1 MMRHHDDL
9 VHEARAV
16 RAKLVS
22 RRAFLASA
30 AAAGFTLTFAEGT
43 LQRGASAAPLA
54 QDEPPRGGQVI
65 VGLSQE
71 PTIFNPLKSTLEVDR
86 GVQFALFDSL
96 WRINEKSELVPNLAT
111 EIPSVENGG
120 ISEDGLTYSFTL
132 RDDAKWHDGEPLTAA
147 DVVFS
152 HNTIM
157 NPDFVAGTKI
167 GHDKV
172 AEISAPD
179 DHTVTMTLSEPYA
192 PFLFIWGDTYLVP
205 EHILKDV
212 EDLNTAEFNSTAPV
226 GSGPYKFVERMPGD
240 HITLEANPEYHGPG
254 PYLDKL
260 IFKYVPDLT
269 GLFTQFKTGE
279 VDVTGIQGITADNY
293 AEAQSLEGKA
303 IYADPAAAVEFIY
316 MNFGKP
322 VFQDKAVREA
332 MYAAMDKANIIETVY
347 YGVQTPT
354 ESYLPQQSWAYN
366 AELTPQVYDVAA
378 AIKILDDAGWV
389 PGADGIREKDGVK
402 LSFTNST
409 TAGNKV
415 REQAQ
420 QYLQQTWKEAG
431 IDMQINNMPAAV
443 IWGDYFNLSEYDT
456 VMVGWGHPPDPDGT
470 SRFHSDYSPVQG
482 GAGQNTMQYA
492 NPDLD
497 ALWDAG
503 VVEVDPARRVEIY
516 REAQQLMRDDL
527 AYLPIF
533 QYATIEGTKAGM
545 MNYKQNPFVVS
556 NMWNVFEWHWDEPA
570 S

>member
-1 MMRHHDDL
+1 MLRHHDDL
-9 VHEARAV
+9 VHEAHAV

-22 RRAFLASA
+22 RRAFLTRA
-30 AAAGFTLTFAEGT
+30 AAAGFSLAFAEG
-43 LQRGASAAPLA
+43 LLRRGTSAAQLA
-54 QDEPPRGGQVI
+54 QDEPPKGGQVI

-86 GVQFALFDSL
+86 GAQFAMFDSL
-96 WRINEKSELVPNLAT
+96 WRVNEKSELVPNLAT
-111 EIPSVENGG
+111 EIPTVENGG
-120 ISEDGLTYSFTL
+120 ISEDGLTYTFKL
-132 RDDAKWHDGEPLTAA
+132 REDAKWHDGEPLTAA

-152 HNTIM
+152 HNTIV

-179 DHTVTMTLSEPYA
+179 DYTVTMTLSEPYA
-192 PFLFIWGDTYLVP
+192 PFLFVWGDTYIVP

-226 GSGPYKFVERMPGD
+226 GSGPFKFVERVPGD
-240 HITLEANPEYHGPG
+240 YITLEANTEYHGPG
-254 PYLDKL
+254 PYLDRV

-293 AEAQSLEGKA
+293 AEAQTLEGKV
-303 IYADPAAAVEFIY
+303 INVGPSPTVEFIY

-332 MYAAMDKANIIETVY
+332 MYAAMDKANIIDTVY

-366 AELTPQVYDVAA
+366 PDLTPQTYDVEAA
-378 AIKILDDAGWV
+378 KKILDDAGWV
-389 PGADGIREKDGVK
+389 PGADGIREKDGLK

-443 IWGDYFNLSEYDT
+443 IWGDFFNLSEYDS
-456 VMVGWGHPPDPDGT
+456 VMVGWGNPPDPDGT
-470 SRFHSDYSPVQG
+470 SRFHSAYIPAQG
-482 GAGQNTMQYA
+482 GGGQNTMQYK
-492 NPDLD
+492 NPELD
-497 ALWDAG
+497 ALWEAG
-503 VVEVDPARRVEIY
+503 VEEVDQAKRKEIY
-516 REAQQLMRDDL
+516 GQVQQIMRDDL

-533 QYATIEGTKAGM
+533 QYASIEGTKAGLQ
-545 MNYKQNPFVVS
+545 NYKQNAFVVS
-556 NMWNVFEWHWDEPA
+556 NMWNVFEWYLDEPA

>member
-1 MMRHHDDL
+1 MLRHHDDL
-9 VHEARAV
+9 VHGAQAV

-22 RRAFLASA
+22 RRSFLASA
-30 AAAGFTLTFAEGT
+30 TTAGISLAFAEA
-43 LQRGASAAPLA
+43 LLRPGAQAVPRT
-54 QDEPPRGGQVI
+54 QDEPPKGGQVI

-86 GVQFALFDSL
+86 GAQMAIFDSL
-96 WRINEKSELVPNLAT
+96 WRINEGAELIPNLAT

-120 ISEDGLTYSFTL
+120 ISEDGLTYTFKL
-132 RDDAKWHDGEPLTAA
+132 RDDAKWHDGEPFTAG

-152 HNTIM
+152 HNLIM

-179 DHTVTMTLSEPYA
+179 DYTVTMTLSEPYA
-192 PFLFIWGDTYLVP
+192 PFLFTWGDTFLVP
-205 EHILKDV
+205 EHVLAEV
-212 EDLNTAEFNSTAPV
+212 EDPNTAEFNSTSPV
-226 GSGPYKFVERMPGD
+226 GTGPFKFVERVPGD

-254 PYLDKL
+254 PYLDTL

-293 AEAQSLEGKA
+293 AEAQTLEGKVINA
-303 IYADPAAAVEFIY
+303 GPASFVEFIY
-316 MNFGKP
+316 MNFGNE

-332 MYAAMDKANIIETVY
+332 MYAAMDKANIIDAVY

-366 AELTPQVYDVAA
+366 PDLTPQTYDVEAA
-378 AIKILDDAGWV
+378 KKILDDAGWA

-431 IDMQINNMPAAV
+431 IDMQINNMP
-443 IWGDYFNLSEYDT
+443 
-456 VMVGWGHPPDPDGT
+456 
-470 SRFHSDYSPVQG
+470 
-482 GAGQNTMQYA
+482 
-492 NPDLD
+492 
-497 ALWDAG
+497 
-503 VVEVDPARRVEIY
+503 
-516 REAQQLMRDDL
+516 
-527 AYLPIF
+527 
-533 QYATIEGTKAGM
+533 
-545 MNYKQNPFVVS
+545 
-556 NMWNVFEWHWDEPA
+556 
-570 S
+570 